1 MKSYSSL
8 LCLANVSA
16 QRVFGKVGRFVATQ
30 HIEPNTLLLE
40 EYGMTVMVQNN
51 NSGSQGINPVYQEP
65 QGSDF
70 NAGLTAIIVNS
81 PTSISN
87 ITIWGLDIPPGYSA
101 EIHTLRTALS
111 PGPTLSIQVFGPGSG
126 GGQKYIVKTFTAA
139 LEDWT
144 TGSTNSQ
151 REVCQASEFLN
162 GAGATGPS
170 VQVYEKVLTEYH
182 EVLANIS
189 ATPQG
194 IVTLSVPLGQTF
206 EGRTIAYIG

>member
-16 QRVFGKVGRFVATQ
+16 QRVFGKVGRYIATQ

-51 NSGSQGINPVYQEP
+51 NAATQGINPVYQEP
-65 QGSDF
+65 SGSDF

-87 ITIWGLDIPPGYSA
+87 INIWGLDIPPGYSA
-101 EIHTLRTALS
+101 EVHSLRTALS
-111 PGPTLSIQVFGPGSG
+111 PGPTSSIQVFGPGSG
-126 GGQKYIVKTFTAA
+126 GGQKYIVKDFTTA

-144 TGSTNSQ
+144 TGGTSSQ
-151 REVCQASEFLN
+151 REVCQAAEFLN

-170 VQVYEKVLTEYH
+170 VQVYENIANVYH

-194 IVTLSVPLGQTF
+194 VVTLSVPLGQTF
-206 EGRTIAYIG
+206 NGRTIAYIG